1 MVLPR
6 AGAIREQGL
15 EGCEGQSCSALA
27 GVGGHLVLPR
37 GRWHIILENETL
49 SSLPGSEVM
58 AKVMFLGRVASLLR
72 VAPPTALFAIQQ
84 QSHIPSNLSA
94 LLQA

>member
-6 AGAIREQGL
+6 AGAIGEQGL
-15 EGCEGQSCSALA
+15 ECCEGQSCSALA
-27 GVGGHLVLPR
+27 GVGGHLVLPQ

-49 SSLPGSEVM
+49 SSLLGSEVM
-58 AKVMFLGRVASLLR
+58 ASLVFLGRAASLLR
-72 VAPPTALFAIQQ
+72 VVPPTALFAIQQ